1 MSIASETSIA
11 SGTSI
16 ASETSIKNINITHL
30 VLSGGGM
37 RGVIFVGALRYL
49 YLNNM
54 HNNIKHI
61 AGCSVG
67 SLIGLMFALKLTINE
82 MEEVLYNCMKDN
94 ELCFL
99 SIKRYIRLIT
109 ELGLFDTQ
117 AMIKHL
123 KIIIKRKY
131 ADRCKGT
138 KCTKCT
144 KDTECEEVA
153 EDAKEDT
160 EEPNEYNAG
169 DISETITFA
178 QLSKIF
184 GVNMY
189 ISCTNINTC
198 ENEIFSIEKTPDACA
213 YKACCASMSIPL
225 LFKPINIGDYYYYD
239 GGLTNN
245 FPIKIFA
252 DVPRENIMGMLLYK
266 DNEKIQPVPAKTI
279 NFIYIVKQLM
289 TILNMLRV
297 KEVLL
302 KQIQDSKY
310 TNYYR
315 PQNLVLSSGMNIVFA
330 RKGMRLHITEK
341 EIDEMIYVGFETMTE
356 YIDQL
361 SAKYAADANTRIDAI
376 GLAN

>member
-1 MSIASETSIA
+1 MS
-11 SGTSI
+11 
-16 ASETSIKNINITHL
+16 KDMNITHL

-37 RGVIFVGALRYL
+37 RGVIFIGALRYL

-54 HNNIKHI
+54 HKNIKHI
-61 AGCSVG
+61 AGCSIG
-67 SLIGLMFALKLTINE
+67 SLIGLMFALKLTIYE

-94 ELCFL
+94 DLCFL
-99 SIKRYIRLIT
+99 SIKKYIRLIT

-117 AMIKHL
+117 TMIKHL
-123 KIIIKRKY
+123 KIIIKKKY
-131 ADRCKGT
+131 SDRCNGA
-138 KCTKCT
+138 
-144 KDTECEEVA
+144 DES
-153 EDAKEDT
+153 
-160 EEPNEYNAG
+160 G

-198 ENEIFSIEKTPDACA
+198 ENEIFSIEKTPDVCA
-213 YKACCASMSIPL
+213 YKACSASMSIPL
-225 LFKPINIGDYYYYD
+225 LFKPINIGDYHYYD

-252 DVPRENIMGMLLYK
+252 DVPRENIIGMLLYK
-266 DNEKIQPVPAKTI
+266 DNETIERVPMKTI

-315 PQNLVLSSGMNIVFA
+315 PQNLVLKSGMNIIFA
-330 RKGMRLHITEK
+330 RKGMRLHITKK
-341 EIDEMIYVGFETMTE
+341 EIDEMIYAGFETMTE
-356 YIDQL
+356 YIDEL
-361 SAKYAADANTRIDAI
+361 AAKYAAEAKERIDAI
-376 GLAN
+376 SL

>member
-1 MSIASETSIA
+1 MSTDSTNMSN
-11 SGTSI
+11 
-16 ASETSIKNINITHL
+16 IKNMNITHL

-61 AGCSVG
+61 AGCSIG
-67 SLIGLMFALKLTINE
+67 SLIGLMFALKLTIYE
-82 MEEVLYNCMKDN
+82 MEEVLYGCMKDN
-94 ELCFL
+94 DLCFL
-99 SIKRYIRLIT
+99 SIKKYIRLIT
-109 ELGLFDTQ
+109 EFGLFDTQ
-117 AMIKHL
+117 VMIKHL
-123 KIIIKRKY
+123 KIIIKKRY
-131 ADRCKGT
+131 PDRCDGT
-138 KCTKCT
+138 
-144 KDTECEEVA
+144 
-153 EDAKEDT
+153 
-160 EEPNEYNAG
+160 NESG

-178 QLSKIF
+178 QLSKSF

-198 ENEIFSIEKTPDACA
+198 DNEIFSIEKTPDVCV
-213 YKACCASMSIPL
+213 YKACSASMSIPL

-252 DVPRENIMGMLLYK
+252 DVPRENIIGMLLYK
-266 DNEKIQPVPAKTI
+266 DNENIEHIPVKTI

-315 PQNLVLSSGMNIVFA
+315 PQNLVLKNGMNIIFT
-330 RKGMRLHITEK
+330 RKGMRLHITKK
-341 EIDEMIYVGFETMTE
+341 EIDEMVYVGFETMTE
-356 YIDQL
+356 YIDEL
-361 SAKYAADANTRIDAI
+361 SAKYAMDADERIDTI
-376 GLAN
+376 SL

>member
-1 MSIASETSIA
+1 MSIA
-11 SGTSI
+11 
-16 ASETSIKNINITHL
+16 NINITHL

-54 HNNIKHI
+54 HKNIKHI
-61 AGCSVG
+61 AGCSIG
-67 SLIGLMFALKLTINE
+67 SLIGLMFALKLTIDE

-131 ADRCKGT
+131 ADRCKGAKAAKDT
-138 KCTKCT
+138 ECTKCEEGT
-144 KDTECEEVA
+144 KDTECTECKECTKCA

-160 EEPNEYNAG
+160 EEPDEYNVG

-198 ENEIFSIEKTPDACA
+198 ENEIFSIDKTPDACA

-330 RKGMRLHITEK
+330 RKGMRLHITKK

-361 SAKYAADANTRIDAI
+361 SAKYAADANARIDAI

>member
-1 MSIASETSIA
+1 MSTDM
-11 SGTSI
+11 
-16 ASETSIKNINITHL
+16 NITHL

-37 RGVIFVGALRYL
+37 RGVIFIGALRYL

-54 HNNIKHI
+54 HKNIKHI
-61 AGCSVG
+61 AGCSIG
-67 SLIGLMFALKLTINE
+67 SLIGLMFALKLTIDE

-94 ELCFL
+94 DLCFL
-99 SIKRYIRLIT
+99 SIKKYIRLIT

-117 AMIKHL
+117 TMIKHL
-123 KIIIKRKY
+123 KIIIKKKY
-131 ADRCKGT
+131 SDRCNGA
-138 KCTKCT
+138 
-144 KDTECEEVA
+144 DES
-153 EDAKEDT
+153 
-160 EEPNEYNAG
+160 G

-198 ENEIFSIEKTPDACA
+198 ENEIFSIEKTPDVCA
-213 YKACCASMSIPL
+213 YKACSASMSIPL
-225 LFKPINIGDYYYYD
+225 LFKPINIGDYHYYD

-252 DVPRENIMGMLLYK
+252 DVPRENIIGMLLYK
-266 DNEKIQPVPAKTI
+266 DNETIEHVPMKTI

-315 PQNLVLSSGMNIVFA
+315 PQNLVLKSGMNIIFA
-330 RKGMRLHITEK
+330 RKGMRLHITKK
-341 EIDEMIYVGFETMTE
+341 EIDEMIYAGFETMTE
-356 YIDQL
+356 YIDEL
-361 SAKYAADANTRIDAI
+361 AAKYAAEAKERIDAI
-376 GLAN
+376 SL

>member
-1 MSIASETSIA
+1 MDMGIA
-11 SGTSI
+11 SGTSGTRG
-16 ASETSIKNINITHL
+16 TSGTSGTSMNITHL

-37 RGVIFVGALRYL
+37 RGVIFIGALRYL

-54 HNNIKHI
+54 HKNIKHI
-61 AGCSVG
+61 AGCSIG
-67 SLIGLMFALKLTINE
+67 SLIGLMFAFKLTIYE

-99 SIKRYIRLIT
+99 SIKKYIRLIT

-117 AMIKHL
+117 IMIKHL
-123 KIIIKRKY
+123 KIIIKMKY
-131 ADRCKGT
+131 PDRCNGS
-138 KCTKCT
+138 
-144 KDTECEEVA
+144 DES
-153 EDAKEDT
+153 D
-160 EEPNEYNAG
+160 

-189 ISCTNINTC
+189 ISCTNIITC
-198 ENEIFSIEKTPDACA
+198 ENEIFSIEKTPDTCV

-225 LFKPINIGDYYYYD
+225 LFKPINIGDYHYYD

-252 DVPRENIMGMLLYK
+252 DVPRENIIGMLLYK
-266 DNEKIQPVPAKTI
+266 DNENAEHLPVKNI

-315 PQNLVLSSGMNIVFA
+315 PQNLVLKSGMNIIFA
-330 RKGMRLHITEK
+330 RKGMRLHITKK
-341 EIDEMIYVGFETMTE
+341 EIDEMVYVGFETMTE
-356 YIDQL
+356 YIDKL
-361 SAKYAADANTRIDAI
+361 TAKYAVEAKERIDAI
-376 GLAN
+376 SL

>member
-1 MSIASETSIA
+1 MSIESETS
-11 SGTSI
+11 T
-16 ASETSIKNINITHL
+16 ASEKSIENINITHL

-54 HNNIKHI
+54 HKNIKHI

-67 SLIGLMFALKLTINE
+67 SLIGLMFAFKLTIYE

-117 AMIKHL
+117 EMIKHL

-131 ADRCKGT
+131 ADRCKGVKGT
-138 KCTKCT
+138 KG
-144 KDTECEEVA
+144 A
-153 EDAKEDT
+153 EDT
-160 EEPNEYNAG
+160 EDMEEPDEYNSG

-198 ENEIFSIEKTPDACA
+198 ENEIFSIDKTPDACV

-315 PQNLVLSSGMNIVFA
+315 PQNLVLKSGMNIVFA
-330 RKGMRLHITEK
+330 RKGVRLHITKK

-361 SAKYAADANTRIDAI
+361 SAKYAADANARIDAI

>member
-1 MSIASETSIA
+1 MSTKS
-11 SGTSI
+11 TSI
-16 ASETSIKNINITHL
+16 ASEASIENINITHL

-54 HNNIKHI
+54 HKNIKHI
-61 AGCSVG
+61 AGCSIG
-67 SLIGLMFALKLTINE
+67 SLIGLMFALKLTIYE

-99 SIKRYIRLIT
+99 SIKKYIRLIT
-109 ELGLFDTQ
+109 ELGLFDTEV
-117 AMIKHL
+117 MIKHL
-123 KIIIKRKY
+123 KIIVKRKY
-131 ADRCKGT
+131 ADRCNGMKD
-138 KCTKCT
+138 T
-144 KDTECEEVA
+144 KDTG
-153 EDAKEDT
+153 DPD
-160 EEPNEYNAG
+160 EYNAD
-169 DISETITFA
+169 DISDTITFS

-198 ENEIFSIEKTPDACA
+198 ENEIFSIEKTPDVCV

-225 LFKPINIGDYYYYD
+225 LFKPINIGDYHYYD

-252 DVPRENIMGMLLYK
+252 DVPRENIIGMLLYK
-266 DNEKIQPVPAKTI
+266 DNDNQNAEHIPVKTI

-289 TILNMLRV
+289 TILNILRV

-315 PQNLVLSSGMNIVFA
+315 PQNLVLKSGMNIIFA
-330 RKGMRLHITEK
+330 RKGMRLHITKK
-341 EIDEMIYVGFETMTE
+341 EIDEMVFVGFETMTE
-356 YIDQL
+356 YIDEL
-361 SAKYAADANTRIDAI
+361 SAKYTADANARIDAI
-376 GLAN
+376 SL

>member
-1 MSIASETSIA
+1 MSTDM
-11 SGTSI
+11 
-16 ASETSIKNINITHL
+16 NITHL

-37 RGVIFVGALRYL
+37 RGVIFIGALRYL

-54 HNNIKHI
+54 HKNIKHI
-61 AGCSVG
+61 AGCSIG
-67 SLIGLMFALKLTINE
+67 SLIGIMFALKLTIYE

-99 SIKRYIRLIT
+99 SIKKYIRLIT

-117 AMIKHL
+117 TMIKHL
-123 KIIIKRKY
+123 KIIIKKKY
-131 ADRCKGT
+131 SDRCNGA
-138 KCTKCT
+138 
-144 KDTECEEVA
+144 DES
-153 EDAKEDT
+153 
-160 EEPNEYNAG
+160 G

-198 ENEIFSIEKTPDACA
+198 ENEIFSIEKTPDVCA
-213 YKACCASMSIPL
+213 YKACSASMSIPL
-225 LFKPINIGDYYYYD
+225 LFKPINIGDYHYYD

-252 DVPRENIMGMLLYK
+252 DVPRENIIGMLLYK
-266 DNEKIQPVPAKTI
+266 DNETIERVPMKTI

-315 PQNLVLSSGMNIVFA
+315 PQNLVLKSGMNIIFA
-330 RKGMRLHITEK
+330 RKGMRLHITKK
-341 EIDEMIYVGFETMTE
+341 EIDEMIYAGFETMTE
-356 YIDQL
+356 YIDEL
-361 SAKYAADANTRIDAI
+361 AAKYAAEAKERIDAI
-376 GLAN
+376 SL

>member
-1 MSIASETSIA
+1 MSTDM
-11 SGTSI
+11 
-16 ASETSIKNINITHL
+16 NITHL

-37 RGVIFVGALRYL
+37 RGVIFIGALRYL

-54 HNNIKHI
+54 HKNIKHI
-61 AGCSVG
+61 AGCSIG
-67 SLIGLMFALKLTINE
+67 SLIGLMFALKLTIDE

-94 ELCFL
+94 DLCFL
-99 SIKRYIRLIT
+99 SIKKYIRLIT

-117 AMIKHL
+117 TMIKHL
-123 KIIIKRKY
+123 KIIIKKKY
-131 ADRCKGT
+131 SDRCNGA
-138 KCTKCT
+138 
-144 KDTECEEVA
+144 DES
-153 EDAKEDT
+153 
-160 EEPNEYNAG
+160 G

-198 ENEIFSIEKTPDACA
+198 ENEIFSIEKTPDVCA
-213 YKACCASMSIPL
+213 YKACSASMSIPL
-225 LFKPINIGDYYYYD
+225 LFKPINIGDYHYYD

-252 DVPRENIMGMLLYK
+252 DVPRENIIGMLLYK
-266 DNEKIQPVPAKTI
+266 DNETIERVPMKTI

-315 PQNLVLSSGMNIVFA
+315 PQNLVLKSGMNIIFA
-330 RKGMRLHITEK
+330 RKGMRLHITKK
-341 EIDEMIYVGFETMTE
+341 EIDEMIYAGFETMTE
-356 YIDQL
+356 YIDEL
-361 SAKYAADANTRIDAI
+361 AAKYAAEAKERIDAI
-376 GLAN
+376 SL

>member
-1 MSIASETSIA
+1 MSTDSTNTS
-11 SGTSI
+11 
-16 ASETSIKNINITHL
+16 SIKNMNITHL

-61 AGCSVG
+61 AACSIG
-67 SLIGLMFALKLTINE
+67 SLIGLMFALKLTIYE
-82 MEEVLYNCMKDN
+82 MEEVLYGCMKDN
-94 ELCFL
+94 DLCFL
-99 SIKRYIRLIT
+99 SIKKYIRLIT
-109 ELGLFDTQ
+109 ELGLFDTEV
-117 AMIKHL
+117 MIKHL
-123 KIIIKRKY
+123 KIIIKKKY
-131 ADRCKGT
+131 PDS
-138 KCTKCT
+138 CTGV
-144 KDTECEEVA
+144 DES
-153 EDAKEDT
+153 
-160 EEPNEYNAG
+160 G

-178 QLSKIF
+178 QLSKRF
-184 GVNMY
+184 GVNIY

-198 ENEIFSIEKTPDACA
+198 NNEIFSIEKTPDVCV

-252 DVPRENIMGMLLYK
+252 DVPRENIIGMLLYK
-266 DNEKIQPVPAKTI
+266 DNENIEHIPVKTI

-297 KEVLL
+297 KQVLL

-315 PQNLVLSSGMNIVFA
+315 PQNLVLKNGMNIIFA
-330 RKGMRLHITEK
+330 RKGMRLHITKK
-341 EIDEMIYVGFETMTE
+341 EIDEMVYVGFETMTE
-356 YIDQL
+356 YIEEL
-361 SAKYAADANTRIDAI
+361 SAKYAKDANERIDGI
-376 GLAN
+376 SL

>member
-1 MSIASETSIA
+1 MSTDM
-11 SGTSI
+11 
-16 ASETSIKNINITHL
+16 NITHL

-37 RGVIFVGALRYL
+37 RGVIFIGALRYL

-54 HNNIKHI
+54 HKNIKHI
-61 AGCSVG
+61 AGCSIG
-67 SLIGLMFALKLTINE
+67 SLIGLMFALKLTIDE

-94 ELCFL
+94 DLCFL
-99 SIKRYIRLIT
+99 SIKKYIRLIT

-117 AMIKHL
+117 TMIKHL
-123 KIIIKRKY
+123 KIIIKKKY
-131 ADRCKGT
+131 SDRCNGA
-138 KCTKCT
+138 
-144 KDTECEEVA
+144 DES
-153 EDAKEDT
+153 
-160 EEPNEYNAG
+160 G

-198 ENEIFSIEKTPDACA
+198 ENEIFSIEKTPDVCA
-213 YKACCASMSIPL
+213 YKACSASMSIPL
-225 LFKPINIGDYYYYD
+225 LFKPINIGNYHYYD

-252 DVPRENIMGMLLYK
+252 DVPRENIIGMLLYK
-266 DNEKIQPVPAKTI
+266 DNETIEHVPMKTI

-315 PQNLVLSSGMNIVFA
+315 PQNLVLKSGMNIIFA
-330 RKGMRLHITEK
+330 RKGMRLHITKK
-341 EIDEMIYVGFETMTE
+341 EIDEMIYAGFETMTE
-356 YIDQL
+356 YIDEL
-361 SAKYAADANTRIDAI
+361 AAKYAAEAKERIDAI
-376 GLAN
+376 SL

>member
-1 MSIASETSIA
+1 MSTNASTNA
-11 SGTSI
+11 STKS
-16 ASETSIKNINITHL
+16 TNMNITHL

-54 HNNIKHI
+54 HKNIKHI
-61 AGCSVG
+61 AGCSIG
-67 SLIGLMFALKLTINE
+67 SLIGIMFALKLTIYE

-99 SIKRYIRLIT
+99 SIKKYIRLIT
-109 ELGLFDTQ
+109 ELGLFDTE

-131 ADRCKGT
+131 PDRCKDT
-138 KCTKCT
+138 K
-144 KDTECEEVA
+144 
-153 EDAKEDT
+153 DT
-160 EEPNEYNAG
+160 EEPNACE

-198 ENEIFSIEKTPDACA
+198 ENEIFSIEKTPDACV

-225 LFKPINIGDYYYYD
+225 LFKPINIGDYHYYD

-252 DVPRENIMGMLLYK
+252 DVPRENIIGMLLYK
-266 DNEKIQPVPAKTI
+266 DNDNQNAEHIPVKTI

-289 TILNMLRV
+289 TILNILRV

-315 PQNLVLSSGMNIVFA
+315 PQNLVLKSGMNIIFA
-330 RKGMRLHITEK
+330 RKGMRLHITKK
-341 EIDEMIYVGFETMTE
+341 EIDEMVYVGFETMTE
-356 YIDQL
+356 YIDEL
-361 SAKYAADANTRIDAI
+361 TAKYTADANARIDAI
-376 GLAN
+376 SL

>member
-1 MSIASETSIA
+1 ME
-11 SGTSI
+11 
-16 ASETSIKNINITHL
+16 NINITHL

-37 RGVIFVGALRYL
+37 RGVIFIGAFRYL

-54 HNNIKHI
+54 HKNIKHI
-61 AGCSVG
+61 AGCSIG
-67 SLIGLMFALKLTINE
+67 SLIGLMFALKLTIYE

-99 SIKRYIRLIT
+99 SIKKYIRLIT
-109 ELGLFDTQ
+109 ELGLFDTEV
-117 AMIKHL
+117 MIKHL

-131 ADRCKGT
+131 ADRC
-138 KCTKCT
+138 
-144 KDTECEEVA
+144 TE
-153 EDAKEDT
+153 DL
-160 EEPNEYNAG
+160 NEYNAG

-198 ENEIFSIEKTPDACA
+198 ENEIFSIDKTPDACV

-225 LFKPINIGDYYYYD
+225 LFKPINIGDYHYYD

-252 DVPRENIMGMLLYK
+252 DVPRENIIGMLLYK
-266 DNEKIQPVPAKTI
+266 ANENTEHIPVKTI

-315 PQNLVLSSGMNIVFA
+315 PQNLVLKNGMNIIFA
-330 RKGMRLHITEK
+330 RKGMRLHITK
-341 EIDEMIYVGFETMTE
+341 NEIDEMVYVGFETMTE
-356 YIDQL
+356 YMDQL
-361 SAKYAADANTRIDAI
+361 SAKYAADANARIDAI
-376 GLAN
+376 SL

>member
-1 MSIASETSIA
+1 MSTDM
-11 SGTSI
+11 
-16 ASETSIKNINITHL
+16 NITHL

-37 RGVIFVGALRYL
+37 RGVIFIGALRYL

-54 HNNIKHI
+54 HKNIKHI
-61 AGCSVG
+61 AGCSIG
-67 SLIGLMFALKLTINE
+67 SLIGLMFALKLTIYE

-94 ELCFL
+94 DLCFL
-99 SIKRYIRLIT
+99 SIKKYIRLIT

-117 AMIKHL
+117 TMIKHL
-123 KIIIKRKY
+123 KIIIKKKY
-131 ADRCKGT
+131 SDRCNGA
-138 KCTKCT
+138 
-144 KDTECEEVA
+144 DES
-153 EDAKEDT
+153 
-160 EEPNEYNAG
+160 G

-198 ENEIFSIEKTPDACA
+198 ENEIFSIEKTPDVCA
-213 YKACCASMSIPL
+213 YKACSASMSIPL
-225 LFKPINIGDYYYYD
+225 LFKPINIGDYHYYD

-252 DVPRENIMGMLLYK
+252 DVPRENIIGMLLYK
-266 DNEKIQPVPAKTI
+266 DNETIEHVPMKTI

-315 PQNLVLSSGMNIVFA
+315 PQNLVLKSGMNIIFA
-330 RKGMRLHITEK
+330 RKGMRLHITKK
-341 EIDEMIYVGFETMTE
+341 EIDEMIYAGFETMTE
-356 YIDQL
+356 YIDEL
-361 SAKYAADANTRIDAI
+361 AAKYAAEAKERIDAI
-376 GLAN
+376 SL

>member
-1 MSIASETSIA
+1 
-11 SGTSI
+11 
-16 ASETSIKNINITHL
+16 
-30 VLSGGGM
+30 
-37 RGVIFVGALRYL
+37 
-49 YLNNM
+49 
-54 HNNIKHI
+54 
-61 AGCSVG
+61 
-67 SLIGLMFALKLTINE
+67 
-82 MEEVLYNCMKDN
+82 MKDN

-99 SIKRYIRLIT
+99 SIKKYIRLIT
-109 ELGLFDTQ
+109 ELGLFDTE

-131 ADRCKGT
+131 PDRCKD
-138 KCTKCT
+138 T
-144 KDTECEEVA
+144 KDT
-153 EDAKEDT
+153 KDT
-160 EEPNEYNAG
+160 EEPNDCE

-198 ENEIFSIEKTPDACA
+198 ENEIFSIEKTPDACV

-225 LFKPINIGDYYYYD
+225 LFKPINIGDYHYYD

-252 DVPRENIMGMLLYK
+252 DVPRENIICMLLYK
-266 DNEKIQPVPAKTI
+266 DNDNQNAEHIPIKTI

-315 PQNLVLSSGMNIVFA
+315 PQNLVLKSGMNIIFA
-330 RKGMRLHITEK
+330 RKGMRLHITKK
-341 EIDEMIYVGFETMTE
+341 EIDEMVYVGFETMTE
-356 YIDQL
+356 YIDEL
-361 SAKYAADANTRIDAI
+361 TAKYTADANARIDAI
-376 GLAN
+376 SL

>member
-1 MSIASETSIA
+1 MSTNASTNA
-11 SGTSI
+11 ST
-16 ASETSIKNINITHL
+16 NMNITHL

-54 HNNIKHI
+54 HKNIKHI
-61 AGCSVG
+61 AGCSIG
-67 SLIGLMFALKLTINE
+67 SLIGIMFALKLTIYE

-99 SIKRYIRLIT
+99 SIKKYIRLIT
-109 ELGLFDTQ
+109 ELGLFDTE

-131 ADRCKGT
+131 PDRCKD
-138 KCTKCT
+138 T
-144 KDTECEEVA
+144 KDT
-153 EDAKEDT
+153 KDT
-160 EEPNEYNAG
+160 EEPNACE

-198 ENEIFSIEKTPDACA
+198 ENEIFSIEKTPDACV

-225 LFKPINIGDYYYYD
+225 LFKPINIGDYHYYD

-252 DVPRENIMGMLLYK
+252 DVPRENIIGMLLYK
-266 DNEKIQPVPAKTI
+266 DNDNQNAEHIPVKTI

-289 TILNMLRV
+289 TILNILRV

-315 PQNLVLSSGMNIVFA
+315 PQNLVLKSGMNIIFA
-330 RKGMRLHITEK
+330 RKGMRLHITKK
-341 EIDEMIYVGFETMTE
+341 EIDEMVYVGFETMTE
-356 YIDQL
+356 YIDEL
-361 SAKYAADANTRIDAI
+361 TAKYTADANARIDAI
-376 GLAN
+376 SL

>member
-1 MSIASETSIA
+1 MSTDM
-11 SGTSI
+11 
-16 ASETSIKNINITHL
+16 NITHL

-37 RGVIFVGALRYL
+37 RGVIFIGALRYL

-54 HNNIKHI
+54 HKNIKHI
-61 AGCSVG
+61 AGCSIG
-67 SLIGLMFALKLTINE
+67 SLIGLMFALKLTIDE

-94 ELCFL
+94 DLCFL
-99 SIKRYIRLIT
+99 SIKKYIRLIT

-117 AMIKHL
+117 TMIKHL
-123 KIIIKRKY
+123 KIIIKKKY
-131 ADRCKGT
+131 SDRCNGS
-138 KCTKCT
+138 
-144 KDTECEEVA
+144 DES
-153 EDAKEDT
+153 
-160 EEPNEYNAG
+160 G

-198 ENEIFSIEKTPDACA
+198 ENEIFSIEKTPDVCA
-213 YKACCASMSIPL
+213 YKACSASMSIPL
-225 LFKPINIGDYYYYD
+225 LFKPINIGDYHYYD

-252 DVPRENIMGMLLYK
+252 DVPRENIIGMLLYK
-266 DNEKIQPVPAKTI
+266 DNETIERVPMKTI

-315 PQNLVLSSGMNIVFA
+315 PQNLVLKSGMNIIFA
-330 RKGMRLHITEK
+330 RKGMRLHITKK
-341 EIDEMIYVGFETMTE
+341 EIDEMIYAGFETMTE
-356 YIDQL
+356 YIDEL
-361 SAKYAADANTRIDAI
+361 AAKYAAEAKERIDAI
-376 GLAN
+376 SL

>member
-1 MSIASETSIA
+1 MSIDSETSIA
-11 SGTSI
+11 
-16 ASETSIKNINITHL
+16 NINITHL

-67 SLIGLMFALKLTINE
+67 SLIGLMFALKLTIDE

-131 ADRCKGT
+131 ADRCCKGAKDTECT

-144 KDTECEEVA
+144 KCEEG
-153 EDAKEDT
+153 AKEDT
-160 EEPNEYNAG
+160 EEPNEYNVG

-330 RKGMRLHITEK
+330 RKGMRLHITKK

-361 SAKYAADANTRIDAI
+361 SAKYAADANARIDAI

>member
-1 MSIASETSIA
+1 MSTNASTNA
-11 SGTSI
+11 STKS
-16 ASETSIKNINITHL
+16 TNMNITHL

-54 HNNIKHI
+54 HKNIKHI
-61 AGCSVG
+61 AGCSIG
-67 SLIGLMFALKLTINE
+67 SLIGIMFALKLTIYE

-131 ADRCKGT
+131 ADRCCKGAKDT
-138 KCTKCT
+138 KCTKC
-144 KDTECEEVA
+144 EEG
-153 EDAKEDT
+153 AKEDT
-160 EEPNEYNAG
+160 EEPNEYNVG

-198 ENEIFSIEKTPDACA
+198 ENEIFSIDKTPDACA

-315 PQNLVLSSGMNIVFA
+315 PQNLVLKSGMNIIFA
-330 RKGMRLHITEK
+330 RKGMRLHITKK
-341 EIDEMIYVGFETMTE
+341 EIDEMIYAGFETMTE
-356 YIDQL
+356 YIDEL
-361 SAKYAADANTRIDAI
+361 AAKYAAEAKERIDAI
-376 GLAN
+376 SL

>member
-1 MSIASETSIA
+1 MSTDM
-11 SGTSI
+11 
-16 ASETSIKNINITHL
+16 NITHL

-37 RGVIFVGALRYL
+37 RGVIFIGALRYL

-54 HNNIKHI
+54 HKNIKHI
-61 AGCSVG
+61 AGCSIG
-67 SLIGLMFALKLTINE
+67 SLIGIMFALKLTIYE

-94 ELCFL
+94 DLCFL
-99 SIKRYIRLIT
+99 SIKKYIRLIT

-117 AMIKHL
+117 TMIKHL
-123 KIIIKRKY
+123 KIIIKKKY
-131 ADRCKGT
+131 SDRCNGA
-138 KCTKCT
+138 
-144 KDTECEEVA
+144 DES
-153 EDAKEDT
+153 
-160 EEPNEYNAG
+160 G

-198 ENEIFSIEKTPDACA
+198 ENEIFSIEKTPDVCA
-213 YKACCASMSIPL
+213 YKACSASMSIPL
-225 LFKPINIGDYYYYD
+225 LFKPINIGDYHYYD

-252 DVPRENIMGMLLYK
+252 DVPRENIIGMLLYK
-266 DNEKIQPVPAKTI
+266 DNETIEHVPMKTI

-315 PQNLVLSSGMNIVFA
+315 PQNLVLKSGMNIIFA
-330 RKGMRLHITEK
+330 RKGMRLHITKK
-341 EIDEMIYVGFETMTE
+341 EIDEMIYAGFETMTE
-356 YIDQL
+356 YIDEL
-361 SAKYAADANTRIDAI
+361 AAKYAAEAKERIDAI
-376 GLAN
+376 SL

>member
-1 MSIASETSIA
+1 MSTDM
-11 SGTSI
+11 
-16 ASETSIKNINITHL
+16 NITHL

-37 RGVIFVGALRYL
+37 RGVIFIGALRYL

-54 HNNIKHI
+54 HKNIKHI
-61 AGCSVG
+61 AGCSIG
-67 SLIGLMFALKLTINE
+67 SLIGLMFALKLTIDE

-94 ELCFL
+94 DLCFL
-99 SIKRYIRLIT
+99 SIKKYIRLIT

-117 AMIKHL
+117 TMIKHL
-123 KIIIKRKY
+123 KIIIKKKY
-131 ADRCKGT
+131 SDRCNGA
-138 KCTKCT
+138 
-144 KDTECEEVA
+144 DES
-153 EDAKEDT
+153 
-160 EEPNEYNAG
+160 G

-178 QLSKIF
+178 QLAKIF

-198 ENEIFSIEKTPDACA
+198 ENEIFSIEKTPDVCA
-213 YKACCASMSIPL
+213 YKACSASMSIPL
-225 LFKPINIGDYYYYD
+225 LFKPINIGDYHYYD

-252 DVPRENIMGMLLYK
+252 DVPRENIIGMLLYK
-266 DNEKIQPVPAKTI
+266 DNETIERVPMKTI

-315 PQNLVLSSGMNIVFA
+315 PQNLVLKSGMNIIFA
-330 RKGMRLHITEK
+330 RKGMRLHITKK
-341 EIDEMIYVGFETMTE
+341 EIDEMIYAGFETMTE
-356 YIDQL
+356 YIDEL
-361 SAKYAADANTRIDAI
+361 AAKYAAEAKERIDAI
-376 GLAN
+376 SL